1 MKRKLLAA
9 SIIAAFSSPLFAATY
24 QLTELPLATD
34 AKHTYVVDV
43 NDSGEAIGQTRV
55 VFDLPIDISYIDFE
69 DTAVT
74 RFYDSV
80 ANEYKAIDKTI
91 TFTLDDIKNNNAHLT
106 NADAHSFMLRLL
118 ASSATSAQYQKVVD
132 GYVLRFSG
140 QHTDEVVLF
149 DEQSTDYDGLTRS
162 VVNYLN
168 SIAADGTVAGWGSA
182 PFVKKQFT
190 TSDNK
195 ELTLF
200 ETPWSSRGIVISPS
214 GQKVTIEPKETQ
226 YGGFTKAMDIVQL
239 DDGSYL
245 VVGQSSVSV
254 PTASQKL
261 YDETCKGE
269 TESIAACNWFRQRNG
284 SFYNANAY
292 LWKLDAD
299 LNLLENTDLGLGVER
314 REDEENALTSGAI
327 AVNKNGIAVGF
338 SNVKMI
344 DTDADRKLYQTVP
357 GYFKDGQ
364 FVSAPTIKY
373 FRELGQAVDINDN
386 NVMIGNIQNREI
398 PGNGRSTV
406 GFYVDIDNKIEQDI
420 PGFFL
425 GSKVAVRSIN
435 NQGYI
440 VGQAEI
446 DKSNQ
451 KRREE
456 AFIYKIGD
464 EKILNINTLLPC
476 KDPATGE
483 AFKYTVAEANVITEN
498 NVIYGTATKTVEKR
512 NTKGEVVKDA
522 DGKIEYESIAV
533 PVQLTPISGEV
544 ESCLAPE
551 VEKYE
556 RQSASWGWMSLL
568 LLPLVAM
575 RRKFI

>member
-24 QLTELPLATD
+24 QLTELPLAPD
-34 AKHTYVVDV
+34 AKHTYVIDA

-55 VFDLPIDISYIDFE
+55 VFNLPIDISYIDFE
-69 DTAVT
+69 DSSITG
-74 RFYDSV
+74 FYDQV
-80 ANEYKAIDKTI
+80 KAEYEQIDKTI
-91 TFTLDDIKNNNAHLT
+91 PFTLDDIKNNNAHLT
-106 NADAHSFMLRLL
+106 NADAHSFMLRFLGNL
-118 ASSATSAQYQKVVD
+118 ATSAEYQKVVD

-140 QHTDEVVLF
+140 QQTDEVTLF
-149 DEQSTDYDGLTRS
+149 DTQSSDYEGLTRS

-168 SIAADGTVAGWGSA
+168 AIASDGSIAGWGSA
-182 PFVKKQFT
+182 PFSKTAFT
-190 TSDNK
+190 TNDDK
-195 ELTLF
+195 QKTLF

-245 VVGQSSVSV
+245 VAGQSSVSV
-254 PTASQKL
+254 STAGQKL
-261 YDETCKGE
+261 YDEICKGE
-269 TESIAACNWFRQRNG
+269 SESIVVCNWTRQRNG

-299 LNLLENTDLGLGVER
+299 FNLVEQTDLGLGVIPV
-314 REDEENALTSGAI
+314 EDEEKALTSGAI
-327 AVNKNGIAVGF
+327 AVNKNGLVVGF
-338 SNVKMI
+338 SQVQMFE
-344 DTDADRKLYQTVP
+344 TDADKKLYQSVA
-357 GYFKDGQ
+357 GYFKDGK
-364 FVSAPTIKY
+364 FVAAPVVKKY
-373 FRELGQAVDINDN
+373 YESGKAVDINDH
-386 NVMIGNIQNREI
+386 NVMIGNQFREI
-398 PGNGRSTV
+398 PGNGTSTV
-406 GFYVDIDNKIEQDI
+406 GFYVDIDNNVEQDI
-420 PGFFL
+420 QGFFL
-425 GSKVAVRSIN
+425 GSDVAARSIN

-446 DKSNQ
+446 DKINGQ
-451 KRREE
+451 DRRRE

-464 EKILNINTLLPC
+464 EKIQNINTLLPC

-483 AFKYTVAEANVITEN
+483 AFKYTVAEANVITES
-498 NVIYGTATKTVEKR
+498 NVIYGIATKTVEKR

-522 DGKIEYESIAV
+522 DGKVEYESIAV

-544 ESCLAPE
+544 ENCLAPE

-556 RQSASWGWMSLL
+556 RQSASWGWISLL
-568 LLPLVAM
+568 LLPLVAI